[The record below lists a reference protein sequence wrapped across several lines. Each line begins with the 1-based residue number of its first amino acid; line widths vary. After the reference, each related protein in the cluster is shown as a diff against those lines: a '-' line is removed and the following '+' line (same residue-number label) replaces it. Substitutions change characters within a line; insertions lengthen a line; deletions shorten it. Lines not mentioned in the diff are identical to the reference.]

1 MKPIPKKLLIH
12 TVIHKTGKSVDE
24 WENPT
29 WATSTTISHV
39 RVESTRKLVLNKTN
53 QEVQLSLLLFHD
65 LKNSFPAAESY
76 ALGDAIT
83 FDGTDYTIT
92 TIDKLY
98 NTNQQAHHLELGL
111 I

>member
-1 MKPIPKKLLIH
+1 
-12 TVIHKTGKSVDE
+12 
-24 WENPT
+24 
-29 WATSTTISHV
+29 
-39 RVESTRKLVLNKTN
+39 
-53 QEVQLSLLLFHD
+53 LLLFHD